1 MPTATKIIAAL
12 AFALVG
18 WLAAGSYVP
27 LLPEGTSTG
36 YFREIC
42 AALGFLIGWISLGS
56 AMGKG
61 YSEAVSRGIA
71 ASALLLGSAL
81 LGFSVYRMILR
92 STKMLYHDAGEA
104 LLDVPV
110 LMLFYG
116 KVMGSTPFI
125 ATLVLGGILG
135 GLAAEFAAKRWR

>member
-1 MPTATKIIAAL
+1 MPTATKIFAAV

-18 WLAAGSYVP
+18 WLAASAYIP
-27 LLPEGTSTG
+27 LLPDGTSTG
-36 YFREIC
+36 YFREIT
-42 AALGFLIGWISLGS
+42 AALGFLVGWISLGS
-56 AMGKG
+56 SMGQG
-61 YSEAVSRGIA
+61 YVEAASRGLA
-71 ASALLLGSAL
+71 GSAVLLVSTL